1 MFNLF
6 NKKYE
11 NPALIEEMKTRQERW
26 FVFLDKLEAR
36 MEEMNTAAVPEL
48 QKVFRQDTDPY
59 KRAHIHMLSG
69 LLGQI
74 NQMRNKANEVLENN
88 IVCFVYEAEASL
100 PSIISRA
107 GSEYRLKLHTFRMAC
122 LNRHNVFEEKINYS
136 ISLLQGAAGEQDLE
150 SAYQEELAAFER
162 IRDKFSCK
170 QCGGNITIPKM
181 FFIDTYI
188 TCPFCQS
195 QNTFSPS
202 TGARMV
208 LHQARSL
215 AEQRTAHLLRSYEAG
230 SPKNPDLYRH
240 YLRCMFD
247 EWNKIVPDMVTENEK
262 FYERLMNEYTINH
275 HL

>member
-11 NPALIEEMKTRQERW
+11 NAALLDEIKTRQERW

-36 MEEMNTAAVPEL
+36 MAEMNNAAVPEL
-48 QKVFRQDTDPY
+48 RKVFQQDTDPY

-69 LLGQI
+69 LIGQI
-74 NQMRNKANEVLENN
+74 NQMRNKANEIREDN
-88 IVCFVYEAEASL
+88 IVAFVYEAEASL

-107 GSEYRLKLHTFRMAC
+107 GSEYRAKLHTFRMAC
-122 LNRHNVFEEKINYS
+122 LNRHFVFEEKINYA

-162 IRDKFSCK
+162 IRDKFSCR
-170 QCGGNITIPKM
+170 QCGGNITIPRM

-215 AEQRTAHLLRSYEAG
+215 AEQRTAHLLRSYEAAT
-230 SPKNPDLYRH
+230 PKNPDLYRR
-240 YLRCMFD
+240 YLRAMFD